1 MSDVSQRVP
10 GASSSHGTSPCWA
23 RSVGHGAEQ
32 RAVEP
37 GSNTRERGQPSK
49 DIDNGTGESSSSS
62 GLTMAHDNVDDDDDV
77 VVVDIDAWVFIERER
92 CVTADGRTRETRDGG
107 EKGRAGFP
115 SGWPALEDECMAVVA
130 AVVLVALFSK
140 MQSSRK
146 ARDER
151 ETRGLLW
158 AELKNEQSR

>member
-62 GLTMAHDNVDDDDDV
+62 GLTMAHDNVDDDDDD

-92 CVTADGRTRETRDGG
+92 VSRPVAPV
-107 EKGRAGFP
+107 P
-115 SGWPALEDECMAVVA
+115 SGWPALEDECMAVVVA